1 MLWRP
6 NHCRRK
12 ASIVTTE
19 DFIIELYCRVDDR
32 MRDVP
37 QHSQAL
43 LHPSELVTLAF
54 MFAIK
59 GVGNRAF
66 DRWLRRDFR
75 HLFPAL
81 PERTRLFR
89 LFKTHAAL
97 TERFMAEPTV
107 LGVVDSYGIE
117 LIHPVREGR
126 SPRQYGRK
134 GLSNRRWIV
143 GGKLC
148 LLLNKFGLVV
158 GWGCDTAN
166 VSDICF
172 QPLIRRY
179 EAAMIV
185 CGDSGFHAREGDPSN
200 LKVCPRGQWNQRMMV
215 ETVLSML
222 TLVCHFKRVMHREW
236 QYFQMRLAFTM
247 AAFNV
252 LAQWHGLTPDENG
265 VIHLSI
271 AEFSL

>member
-43 LHPSELVTLAF
+43 LHPGELVTLAF

-134 GLSNRRWIV
+134 GLSNRRFGRRRQALLAVEQVRAGRWV
-143 GGKLC
+143 GVRSGEC
-148 LLLNKFGLVV
+148 LGHLLP
-158 GWGCDTAN
+158 TA
-166 VSDICF
+166 
-172 QPLIRRY
+172 
-179 EAAMIV
+179 
-185 CGDSGFHAREGDPSN
+185 HPS
-200 LKVCPRGQWNQRMMV
+200 LRSRDD
-215 ETVLSML
+215 
-222 TLVCHFKRVMHREW
+222 
-236 QYFQMRLAFTM
+236 RL
-247 AAFNV
+247 
-252 LAQWHGLTPDENG
+252 W
-265 VIHLSI
+265 
-271 AEFSL
+271 